1 MSYNRL
7 GTLAAGL
14 LGLGWLVA
22 IGVNLGVWYPIIQE
36 LPPGFWDD
44 GDLFLALVRD
54 NAISWQIFH
63 IGTTVGLCA
72 AVFLVPLLA
81 ELRVAEVDGRTRA
94 FTTLGT
100 VGAVF
105 GLVASLIDQLGTPVV
120 ARYAQ
125 GNPLFVAQM
134 WEYMEPI
141 RDSGLKTISF
151 AFMGLWLIW
160 LAGRLIVDARR
171 LGQFTL
177 ATGIALFLLAIVE
190 MLVPPPLVYTI
201 GETGIGG
208 LIILLIPVWSLWL
221 ARWFWQRELA
231 EARVSH

>member
-7 GTLAAGL
+7 GTLAAGI

-22 IGVNLGVWYPIIQE
+22 VGVNLGVWLPKMQQ

-44 GDLFLALVRD
+44 GDLFLAFVRE

-63 IGTTVGLCA
+63 IGATVGLCA
-72 AVFLVPLLA
+72 AVFLVGLLA
-81 ELRVAEVDGRTRA
+81 ALGTGDGRTRA

-105 GLVASLIDQLGTPVV
+105 GLVASLVDQLGTPVV

-125 GNPLFVAQM
+125 GNPLFVAQI

-151 AFMGLWLIW
+151 AFMGLWLLW
-160 LAGRLIVDARR
+160 LAGQLLPEARR
-171 LGQFTL
+171 FGQFTRVVG
-177 ATGIALFLLAIVE
+177 AALVLLAFIE
-190 MLVPPPLVYTI
+190 AMVPPPLAYTV
-201 GETGIGG
+201 GETGFGG
-208 LIILLIPVWSLWL
+208 LAVLLIPVWGLWL

-231 EARVSH
+231 NVEQLTE

>member
-7 GTLAAGL
+7 GTLAAGV

-22 IGVNLGVWYPIIQE
+22 VGVNLGVWFPMIRE

-44 GDLFLALVRD
+44 SDLFLTFVRD

-72 AVFLVPLLA
+72 AVFLVGLLA
-81 ELRVAEVDGRTRA
+81 ELGEGDGRTRA

-120 ARYAQ
+120 ARFSL
-125 GNPLFVAQM
+125 GNPLFVAQI

-160 LAGRLIVDARR
+160 LAGKLIIDSRW

-177 ATGIALFLLAIVE
+177 ATGIALTLLAIVE
-190 MLVPPPLVYTI
+190 MLVPPPLAYTV

-208 LIILLIPVWSLWL
+208 LAVLLIPIWGLWL
-221 ARWFWQRELA
+221 ARWFWQRELVDL
-231 EARVSH
+231 EKEIG

>member
-7 GTLAAGL
+7 GTLAAGI

-22 IGVNLGVWYPIIQE
+22 VGVNLGVWFPQIQD

-44 GDLFLALVRD
+44 GDLFLAFVRE
-54 NAISWQIFH
+54 NAISWQAFH
-63 IGTTVGLCA
+63 IGATLGLCA
-72 AVFLVPLLA
+72 AVFLVSLLA
-81 ELRVAEVDGRTRA
+81 ELGTGDNRARA

-160 LAGRLIVDARR
+160 LAGKLVLDSRR
-171 LGQFTL
+171 LGQFTT
-177 ATGIALFLLAIVE
+177 ATGIALVVLALVE
-190 MLVPPPLVYTI
+190 ALVPAPLAYTV
-201 GETGIGG
+201 GETGFGG
-208 LIILLIPVWSLWL
+208 LVVLLIPIWGLWM

-231 EARVSH
+231 ELGN

>member
-7 GTLAAGL
+7 GTLAAGV
-14 LGLGWLVA
+14 LGVGWLAAVS
-22 IGVNLGVWYPIIQE
+22 VNLGVWFPLMQQ

-44 GDLFLALVRD
+44 SDLFLGFVRE

-63 IGTTVGLCA
+63 IGATVGLCA
-72 AVFLVPLLA
+72 AVFLVGHLA
-81 ELRVAEVDGRTRA
+81 ELGKEDSCARG

-105 GLVASLIDQLGTPVV
+105 GLVASLVDQLGTPVV
-120 ARYAQ
+120 ARFAL
-125 GNPLFVAQM
+125 GNPLFVSQI

-151 AFMGLWLIW
+151 AFMGLWLLW
-160 LAGRLIVDARR
+160 LAGKLMTDSRR
-171 LGQFTL
+171 FGQFTRIM
-177 ATGIALFLLAIVE
+177 GGALLLLALLE
-190 MLVPPPLVYTI
+190 AMVPPPLAYTV
-201 GETGIGG
+201 GETGYGG
-208 LIILLIPVWSLWL
+208 IAVLLIPVWGLWL

-231 EARVSH
+231 ETRTND

>member
-7 GTLAAGL
+7 GTLAAGI

-22 IGVNLGVWYPIIQE
+22 VGVNLGVWYPQMQT

-44 GDLFLALVRD
+44 GDLFLAFVRD
-54 NAISWQIFH
+54 NALSWQVFH

-72 AVFLVPLLA
+72 AVFLVGLLA
-81 ELRVAEVDGRTRA
+81 EFGAGDNRARA

-105 GLVASLIDQLGTPVV
+105 GVIASLLDQLGTPVV
-120 ARYAQ
+120 ARFAL
-125 GNPLFVAQM
+125 GNPLFVAQI
-134 WEYMEPI
+134 WEYMEPF
-141 RDSGLKTISF
+141 RDAGLKTISF

-160 LAGRLIVDARR
+160 LAGKLGLESRR
-171 LGQFTL
+171 LGQFTT
-177 ATGIALFLLAIVE
+177 ASGVALVLLALVE
-190 MLVPPPLVYTI
+190 AMVPPPLAYTV
-201 GETGIGG
+201 GETGFGG
-208 LIILLIPVWSLWL
+208 FVVLLIPIWSLWL

-231 EARVSH
+231 GVGN